1 MSEMTDKDKEIKTA
15 LIKSIQSILDAN
27 KLNDYCC
34 QYWLSDKIKEQFK
47 LHEIYDW
54 NIINYRN
61 YINILFLNKT

>member
-47 LHEIYDW
+47 LHES
-54 NIINYRN
+54 
-61 YINILFLNKT
+61 K